1 MSIKIIGKDLP
12 NMPWEDRK
20 GPSDGL
26 PVWRYSANPIIGWNP
41 TPSTA
46 RIFNSA
52 VLPYKDGFVGVFR
65 ADSKHINPSLHVGY
79 SKDAIHWEFE
89 DTPISWVDEDGNPYN
104 HEIHSY
110 DPRLIELE
118 GKYYIIW
125 CVDFAGC
132 PTIGLGYTED
142 FESFH
147 QLNNPFLTYNRN
159 GVLFPRKINGKY
171 AMLSRPTSPGSD
183 NLGSIWYSESP
194 DLEYWG
200 HHHYVM
206 SPTNLGWQSMKMGP
220 GPAPIETDEGWL
232 LIYHGVKGSCAG
244 LIYAMGCAIL
254 DINEPWK
261 VLYRT
266 KKFIMN
272 PWESYECVG
281 DVHSVVFPCA
291 TLCDADTGRL
301 AIYYGA
307 ADTSVGLAFTTVDDL
322 IRYTKEN
329 SL

>member
-1 MSIKIIGKDLP
+1 MAKVIGGVSLP
-12 NMPWEDRK
+12 NIPWQDKPEGYRDV
-20 GPSDGL
+20 L
-26 PVWRYSANPIIGWNP
+26 WRYSGNPIITRNDAFEAN
-41 TPSTA
+41 S
-46 RIFNSA
+46 IFNSA
-52 VLPYKDGFVGVFR
+52 VVPYNGEFRGVFR
-65 ADSKHINPSLHVGY
+65 IDGY
-79 SKDAIHWEFE
+79 DLLPLLRAGKSKDGIKWEIDDKPLE
-89 DTPISWVDEDGNPYN
+89 WTDRNP
-104 HEIHSY
+104 EIGYEYGY
-110 DPRLIELE
+110 DPRVVKIED
-118 GKYYIIW
+118 KYFITW
-125 CVDFAGC
+125 CNGVPSGF
-132 PTIGLGYTED
+132 TIGMGYTED
-142 FESFH
+142 FETFH

-200 HHHYVM
+200 HHRHVM
-206 SPTNLGWQSMKMGP
+206 SPTSLGWQSKKMGP
-220 GPAPIETDEGWL
+220 GPCPIETDEGWL

-254 DINEPWK
+254 DKDEPWK

-266 KKFIMN
+266 KKFIMA
-272 PWESYECVG
+272 PWEDYECVG
-281 DVHSVVFPCA
+281 DVHTVVFPCA

-307 ADTSVGLAFTTVDDL
+307 ADTSVGLAFTTIDDL
-322 IRYTKEN
+322 IKYTKEN

>member
-1 MSIKIIGKDLP
+1 MAKVIGGVSLP
-12 NMPWEDRK
+12 NIPWQEKPEGNTDV
-20 GPSDGL
+20 L
-26 PVWRYSANPIIGWNP
+26 WRYSGNPIITRKDAFEAN
-41 TPSTA
+41 S
-46 RIFNSA
+46 IFNSA
-52 VLPYKDGFVGVFR
+52 VVPYNGEFRGVFR
-65 ADSKHINPSLHVGY
+65 IDGY
-79 SKDAIHWEFE
+79 DLLPLLRAGKSKDGIKWEIE
-89 DTPISWVDEDGNPYN
+89 DKPLEWTDRNP
-104 HEIHSY
+104 EIGYEYGY
-110 DPRLIELE
+110 DPRVVKIED
-118 GKYYIIW
+118 KYFITW
-125 CVDFAGC
+125 CNGVPSGF
-132 PTIGLGYTED
+132 TIGMGYTED
-142 FESFH
+142 FETFH

-200 HHHYVM
+200 HHRHVM
-206 SPTNLGWQSMKMGP
+206 SPTALGWQSKKMGP
-220 GPAPIETDEGWL
+220 GPCPIETDEGWL

-254 DINEPWK
+254 DKDEPWK

-266 KKFIMN
+266 KKYIMA
-272 PWESYECVG
+272 PWEDYECVG
-281 DVHSVVFPCA
+281 DVHTVVFPCA

-322 IRYTKEN
+322 VKYTKEN

>member
-1 MSIKIIGKDLP
+1 
-12 NMPWEDRK
+12 K
-20 GPSDGL
+20 GEF
-26 PVWRYSANPIIGWNP
+26 R
-41 TPSTA
+41 
-46 RIFNSA
+46 
-52 VLPYKDGFVGVFR
+52 GVFR
-65 ADSKHINPSLHVGY
+65 IDGY
-79 SKDAIHWEFE
+79 DMLPLLRAGKSKDGLKWEIE
-89 DTPISWVDEDGNPYN
+89 DTSLEWTDRNP
-104 HEIHSY
+104 EIGYEYGY
-110 DPRLIELE
+110 DPRVVKIED
-118 GKYYIIW
+118 KYFITW
-125 CVDFAGC
+125 CNGVPSGF
-132 PTIGLGYTED
+132 TIGLGYTED

-200 HHHYVM
+200 HHHHVM

-220 GPAPIETDEGWL
+220 GPCPIETDEGWL

-254 DINEPWK
+254 DKDEPWK

-266 KKFIMN
+266 KKYIMA
-272 PWESYECVG
+272 PWEDYECVG
-281 DVHSVVFPCA
+281 DVHTVVFPCA

-307 ADTSVGLAFTTVDDL
+307 ADTTVGLAFTTVDDL
-322 IRYTKEN
+322 IKYTKEN
-329 SL
+329 SY

>member
-1 MSIKIIGKDLP
+1 MAKVIGGMSLP
-12 NMPWEDRK
+12 NIPWENKPEGHTDV
-20 GPSDGL
+20 
-26 PVWRYSANPIIGWNP
+26 VWRYSGNPILTRKDAFEAN
-41 TPSTA
+41 S
-46 RIFNSA
+46 IFNSA
-52 VLPYKDGFVGVFR
+52 VVPYKGEFRGIFRIDGYDMLPLLR
-65 ADSKHINPSLHVGY
+65 AGK
-79 SKDAIHWEFE
+79 SKDGLKWEIE
-89 DTPISWVDEDGNPYN
+89 DTSLEWTDRNP
-104 HEIHSY
+104 EIGYEYGY
-110 DPRLIELE
+110 DPRVVKIED
-118 GKYYIIW
+118 KYFITW
-125 CVDFAGC
+125 CNGVPSGF
-132 PTIGLGYTED
+132 TIGLGYTED